1 MVREKENKNMS
12 KYRFAGTVKCV
23 EIQSKSLI
31 FSFIPDSEY
40 SSVLR
45 KDKDETMFALIQ
57 PVDKKDVGYV
67 FAYENTVKVQSSST
81 GAHAHITLGIH
92 CMLELDDKLSTSI
105 FAVTFTDLNGGGKKN
120 TFAVTTITVL

>member
-1 MVREKENKNMS
+1 MS

-40 SSVLR
+40 SSVFR

-57 PVDKKDVGYV
+57 PVDKKIVGYV
-67 FAYENTVKVQSSST
+67 FEYSDAIEVSGT
-81 GAHAHITLGIH
+81 GTGTCPYLAPGVH
-92 CMLELDDKLSTSI
+92 CMLELDDTPSSGMYQISFVNL
-105 FAVTFTDLNGGGKKN
+105 ANAGKAN
-120 TFAVTTITVL
+120 SFGIMAITAL